1 MASSSSTVKQDGAA
15 AERGGATALT
25 LEQKRDLYRDGYIVV
40 RNAVSK
46 QLVEAALQ
54 RIRIAKKGENLGPD
68 KAMTDLVN
76 ASTIT
81 PILTEV
87 MGKFDP
93 PIVCQVGVRKV
104 SQPGE
109 YFNNVGYRDKDMPY
123 YGAETHMDG
132 NITIAPPQEVQ
143 EGTPEEI
150 YQRYFASGPKGDLG
164 RSPEVM
170 GHNMVPMFEDP
181 EMTLALGSFTAFVFV
196 CLNDQT
202 VEGCGQTA
210 LLRGAHHAAEK
221 FFRMQR
227 DTNNCLGPEGPGWPR
242 IDYEAPNRCGL
253 VYLPEAIRN
262 EFLDEDS
269 ECTPDGKRWPRPT
282 QILMAPGD
290 ACITLYQIPHSG
302 TRNEHGT
309 ESRKSII
316 FRIRNKKR
324 QPDKLVNGVTDHPD
338 RGQMGEWLEYEEGNN
353 PWERSKY
360 AMCNMWHEWEGMQ
373 EIVAEQQAK

>member
-1 MASSSSTVKQDGAA
+1 MAN
-15 AERGGATALT
+15 ALT
-25 LEQKRDLYRDGYIVV
+25 LEQKKDLYRDGYIVL

-46 QLVEAALQ
+46 ELVAAARA
-54 RIRIAKKGENLGPD
+54 RIRAAKKGENLGPS
-68 KAMTDLVN
+68 KAMTNLLN
-76 ASTIT
+76 ASSIT
-81 PILTEV
+81 PILTEA

-93 PIVCQVGVRKV
+93 PIVCQIGVRKV
-104 SQPGE
+104 GKPE
-109 YFNNVGYRDKDMPY
+109 ERFNNVGYRDKDMPY

-132 NITIAPPQEVQ
+132 SITISAPQEVQ
-143 EGTPEEI
+143 QGTPEEI
-150 YQRYFASGPKGDLG
+150 YARYFASGPKGDLG

-170 GHNMVPMFEDP
+170 GHNMVPLFEDP
-181 EMTLALGSFTAFVFV
+181 EMTLGLGSFTAFVFV
-196 CLNDQT
+196 CLNDQS

-210 LLRGAHHAAEK
+210 LLRGAHHAVEK

-227 DTNNCLGPEGPGWPR
+227 DTNNRLGPEGPDWPR
-242 IDYEAPNRCGL
+242 IDYESPNHCGL
-253 VYLPEAIRN
+253 VYLPEAVRN
-262 EFLDEDS
+262 QFIDETS

-282 QILMAPGD
+282 QVLMKEGD

-316 FRIRNKKR
+316 FRIRAKKR

-338 RGQMGEWLEYEEGNN
+338 RGQMGEWLEYEEGND

-360 AMCNMWHEWEGMQ
+360 AMCNMWDEWDGMQ
-373 EIVAEQQAK
+373 EVVAAQRAKEAASSA